1 VILAARL
8 IRDRRRS
15 LLWWSAGIV
24 GLVLFT
30 VALYPSLKG
39 EESFNEV
46 IEQMPEALRAM
57 FGLDTAI
64 PLTSP
69 PGYLQGRLFGSM
81 LPLLLIVFGIG
92 LGARAIAGSEQ
103 DGTLELLLAN
113 PVTRGTVVVE
123 RYLAMVAMIA
133 GLTAVFALSLLAL
146 AAPFGALEG
155 VPLTGLAGA
164 VAGVFGIALLHAT
177 LAFGVGAA
185 TGRRALALSS
195 ATVVAVAG
203 YLLQGL
209 IGLSDII
216 RPLRF
221 ISPWHWYLGRN
232 MLAQG
237 VAPDAIIVP
246 LVLSAVI
253 FVAGAG
259 AFLRRDLR

>member
-46 IEQMPEALRAM
+46 IEQMPEALRSM

-92 LGARAIAGSEQ
+92 LGTRAIAGSEQ

-113 PVTRGTVVVE
+113 PVTRRAVVVE
-123 RYLAMVAMIA
+123 RYLAMVGMLAALA
-133 GLTAVFALSLLAL
+133 GVFALSLVVL
-146 AAPFGALEG
+146 AAPFEALDG

-164 VAGVFGIALLHAT
+164 VAGAFGIALLHAT

-195 ATVVAVAG
+195 ATVVAVTG

-209 IGLSDII
+209 VGLSDAI
-216 RPLRF
+216 RPLRLV
-221 ISPWHWYLGRN
+221 SPWHWYLGRN

-237 VAPDAIIVP
+237 VAPDAILVP
-246 LVLSAVI
+246 LILSAVI
-253 FVAGAG
+253 FAVSAG

>member
-1 VILAARL
+1 MIVASRL

-15 LLWWSAGIV
+15 LLWWSVGIV

-81 LPLLLIVFGIG
+81 LPLLLLVFGIG

-113 PVTRGTVVVE
+113 PVTRRAVVVE
-123 RYLAMVAMIA
+123 RYLAMVAMLA
-133 GLTAVFALSLLAL
+133 ALTGVFALSLFVL

-155 VPLTGLAGA
+155 VPLTGLSGA

-195 ATVVAVAG
+195 ATVVAVSG

-209 IGLSDII
+209 LGLSDAI

-221 ISPWHWYLGRN
+221 LSPWHWYLGRN

-237 VAPDAIIVP
+237 VAADAIVVP

-253 FVAGAG
+253 FAAGAG
-259 AFLRRDLR
+259 VFLRRDLR

>member
-1 VILAARL
+1 VIVAARL
-8 IRDRRRS
+8 VRDRRRS
-15 LLWWSAGIV
+15 LLGWSAGIV
-24 GLVLFT
+24 ALVLFT

-39 EESFNEV
+39 EESLNEV
-46 IEQMPEALRAM
+46 IEQMPEALRSM

-69 PGYLQGRLFGSM
+69 PGYLQGRLFGSL
-81 LPLLLIVFGIG
+81 LPLILIVFGIG

-123 RYLAMVAMIA
+123 RYLALVAMVAA
-133 GLTAVFALSLLAL
+133 LTAVFAVSLVVLAV
-146 AAPFGALEG
+146 PFGALED
-155 VPLTGLAGA
+155 VPVSGLAGA
-164 VAGVFGIALLHAT
+164 VAGVFAIALLHAT
-177 LAFGVGAA
+177 LAYGVGAA
-185 TGRRALALSS
+185 TGRKSLALSS

-209 IGLSDII
+209 VGLSDAI

-221 ISPWHWYLGRN
+221 VSPWHWYLGRN
-232 MLAQG
+232 MLAHG
-237 VAPDAIIVP
+237 VAPDAIVVP
-246 LVLSAVI
+246 LVLSVVLFA
-253 FVAGAG
+253 AGAG